1 VKAPDASKLIAML
14 QDLEKSASSDAVV
27 RQTISELPAR
37 ISDLNSLGKI
47 NNRHEASELEK
58 QVKAAVELL
67 DGYNKRLQDEL
78 INRKK
83 VALLLNAFIKQQQ
96 SEIETDRNCLLDWEQ
111 KVKNVQNVKTELEIH
126 AKNLPDL
133 KMIDDIA
140 QLPLPSPTDL
150 FS

>member
-1 VKAPDASKLIAML
+1 ML

-27 RQTISELPAR
+27 RQKISELPAQ

-47 NNRHEASELEK
+47 NSRQEAFELEK
-58 QVKAAVELL
+58 QVKEAVELL
-67 DGYNKRLQDEL
+67 DEYNKRLQDEL

-96 SEIETDRNCLLDWEQ
+96 ADLDTDRTCLDDWNN
-111 KVKNVQNVKTELEIH
+111 KLKNVQSVKNELEIH

-150 FS
+150 FA